1 MPRDKADV
9 FRRIV
14 AYLIDI
20 VIAMTLALITAA
32 LMPPLAPLASALYLL
47 FKDGLMFA
55 VTKQDAWKNRSP
67 GKRLLNLEIVSES
80 GVAAGVRR
88 IEALTGESA
97 RRWLID
103 QAAVAKNLA
112 DQFKVPVVEVVARVE
127 ALEAQRRKLEKE
139 LADAKR
145 QLAMGGGGGGA
156 TGPEEI
162 GGVQVIAR
170 VMEQLHPGSNILMHE
185 LPWTVEALDRLLEQ
199 IREQGYRFVDPHAIR
214 TEPEASIPSR

>member
-80 GVAAGVRR
+80 GA
-88 IEALTGESA
+88 T
-97 RRWLID
+97 ID
-103 QAAVAKNLA
+103 L
-112 DQFKVPVVEVVARVE
+112 F
-127 ALEAQRRKLEKE
+127 LS
-139 LADAKR
+139 AKR
-145 QLAMGGGGGGA
+145 NLSLVVGA
-156 TGPEEI
+156 
-162 GGVQVIAR
+162 
-170 VMEQLHPGSNILMHE
+170 
-185 LPWTVEALDRLLEQ
+185 LLELT
-199 IREQGYRFVDPHAIR
+199 ILASAIAGIAGAVIGLIELYLIVTDR
-214 TEPEASIPSR
+214 DGRRLGDQWAQTQVTPTR